1 MSNEEGRVKKHAA
14 VIAVVGLLG
23 CLLVIP
29 GTAPAAS
36 ATAGQTLVIDNAF
49 LLKTAD
55 PGRTFEP
62 TGDLIERGLY
72 DTLLTFN
79 DSDLTTPVPDLASS
93 YTLSPN
99 GKTYTFKLN
108 PAAHFSDGTPV
119 TSADVLFSLQRSVTL
134 GAGPSFLLEGE
145 TMTAPD
151 SETVV
156 MSSGVPNPAL
166 PYILPNPALGIL
178 NSKAVMAHGGTDA
191 ADAATADHA
200 QAYLDANSA
209 GSGPYILSSFSLK
222 SQVVLTPNPNYW
234 GPTPAQWSSVVIR
247 NVPAAA
253 QKLDVAKGTN
263 EISVDLSPAQAAGL
277 SRVQVVDS
285 PSPNVS
291 FLFTNDNRKI
301 SKVTSNP
308 DFQKAVRYGI
318 DYRSLVAFAGA
329 GAIQAPGIVPSQF
342 VGALPASDASK
353 YDLAKAQAFLARSGL
368 GHPTVKLAYPS
379 ALEVNGINFAD
390 LAVRVRTYLKKVGI
404 NVVLS
409 PAPVQAALRTYRSGT
424 EQMGLWYWSP
434 DFPDASDYL
443 TFAPGKE
450 VGLRAGWPAK
460 QAPAIAALG
469 AKASSTVGNEA
480 RASIFRQFQTQLNAS
495 GPFMPLL
502 QTAQVTV
509 ASNGLTNVKAN
520 PLWGLDLRDIG

>member
-1 MSNEEGRVKKHAA
+1 LERRVKNHPA
-14 VIAVVGLLG
+14 VIAVVGLVSS
-23 CLLVIP
+23 LLLIAGSTQP
-29 GTAPAAS
+29 AS
-36 ATAGQTLVIDNAF
+36 AAAGQTLVIDNAF

-79 DSDLTTPVPDLASS
+79 DSDLSTPVPDLASS
-93 YTLSPN
+93 YTVSPN

-108 PAAHFSDGTPV
+108 PDAHFSDGTPV
-119 TSADVLFSLQRSVTL
+119 TSTDVLFSLQRSVTL

-151 SETVV
+151 PETVV

-178 NSKAVMAHGGTDA
+178 NSKVVMAHGGTDA
-191 ADAATADHA
+191 ADAPTTDHA

-209 GSGPYILSSFSLK
+209 GSGPYILSSFNLK

-234 GPTPAQWSSVVIR
+234 GSTPAQWSSVVVR
-247 NVPAAA
+247 NVPAPA
-253 QKLDVAKGTN
+253 QKADVVNGTN

-277 SRVQVVDS
+277 TGVQVVDS

-318 DYRSLVAFAGA
+318 DYPSLVAFAGS

-342 VGALPASDASK
+342 VGSLPASGASV
-353 YDLAKAQAFLARSGL
+353 YDLAKAEAFLAKSGL

-379 ALEVNGINFAD
+379 AFEVNGINLAD
-390 LAVRVRTYLKKVGI
+390 LAAQVQAALKKVGI

-409 PAPVQAALRTYRSGT
+409 PAPLQAALRTYRDGT

-443 TFAPGKE
+443 TFAPGNE
-450 VGLRAGWPAK
+450 VGLRAGWMAK

-469 AKASSTVGNEA
+469 AKASGTVGQEA
-480 RASIFRQFQTQLNAS
+480 RASIFRQFQTQLNS
-495 GPFMPLL
+495 SSPFMPLL